1 MSPLA
6 RVEGSRNLVTATGK
20 FGGETVFGGHGAGGN
35 PTAVAVVSDIIAIA
49 RAQKGGMNGL
59 AHVPETAHLISSDF
73 TTRHYLRFMVDD
85 RPGIIASIATILSEY
100 AINIDSVLQKP
111 GFSKTSLPFVI
122 TLETCKAS
130 LVGKALEQI
139 AQLDFLVEPCLHLPI
154 LED

>member
-1 MSPLA
+1 
-6 RVEGSRNLVTATGK
+6 
-20 FGGETVFGGHGAGGN
+20 
-35 PTAVAVVSDIIAIA
+35 
-49 RAQKGGMNGL
+49 
-59 AHVPETAHLISSDF
+59 
-73 TTRHYLRFMVDD
+73 MVDD

-122 TLETCKAS
+122 TLEACKAS
-130 LVGKALEQI
+130 LVEKALQQI